1 MPQTTTPPASLSTF
15 GPDALRIVLFG
26 MPAAGKSSLL
36 GALAQAAQTQEHVL
50 NGHLTDKTNGLAEL
64 QRQVYEDRPRETLN
78 EIVPYPVTFEPV
90 EHGRVGGPGERLEA
104 VLVDCDGRVANEVLA
119 QQPTR
124 DGDQADGA
132 LARALREADALVL
145 VVDAAAD
152 PVQLESDFT
161 QFARFLRLLE
171 LSRGQRTEVGGL
183 PVFLVLAKCDLLA
196 QPQDTPAAW
205 IDRIEERKQ
214 EVGQHFRD
222 FLAREEAHAPLTFGR
237 IDLHLEAAAV
247 KRPVLAGS
255 PARPREPFG
264 VAELFRQCLEDAR
277 AFRRRQSWSERRLFL
292 TLAGSVGLIALMG
305 LVAFGLVVSRKGS
318 ASSRLEIDVDRF
330 RVAEANETPAARHRK
345 VKEKVDEL
353 SALAGDPAFS
363 QLPADKREFVES
375 RLRQLKA
382 YQDYEK
388 KLSAIPDPMDAR
400 TEEQLRQIER
410 SLVESPLPGE
420 YRNAWVETDAARQR
434 ATWLDDID
442 ALDRAIKSTRKGY
455 QELIEAG
462 NEVLRRKNEA
472 DLPRRAR
479 TVLDKA
485 AYLPDPKNDK
495 DKLIPGSRRVT
506 YGRVFEMVGVKQ
518 VLSQWDEVRRE
529 LERFAK

>member
-36 GALAQAAQTQEHVL
+36 GALAQSAQTQEHVL

-64 QRQVYEDRPRETLN
+64 QRQVYEDRLRETLD

-90 EHGRVGGPGERLEA
+90 ERGRAGRRLDA

-119 QQPTR
+119 RQQGL
-124 DGDQADGA
+124 DGQEGESA
-132 LARALREADALVL
+132 LAGALREADALVL

-152 PVQLESDFT
+152 RVQLESDFT

-196 QPQDTPAAW
+196 QPPDTPAAW

-214 EVGQHFRD
+214 EVGQHFRE
-222 FLAREEAHAPLTFGR
+222 FLAREEAHTPLTFGR
-237 IDLHLEAAAV
+237 IDLHVEATAV
-247 KRPVLAGS
+247 KRPALAGS
-255 PARPREPFG
+255 PARPREPYG
-264 VAELFRQCLEDAR
+264 VAELFRQSLEDAR

-292 TLAGSVGLIALMG
+292 TLAGSVGLIAVMG

-318 ASSRLEIDVDRF
+318 ASSKLEIDVDRY
-330 RVAEANETPAARHRK
+330 RVADANATPAARHRK
-345 VKEKVDEL
+345 AKEKVDEL
-353 SALAGDPAFS
+353 SALASDPAFA
-363 QLPADKREFVES
+363 QLPGDKREFVES
-375 RLRQLKA
+375 RLRELKA

-388 KLSAIPDPMDAR
+388 KLGEIPDPMDAR
-400 TEEQLRQIER
+400 TEEQLRQVER
-410 SLVESPLPGE
+410 SLVELPVPE
-420 YRNAWVETDAARQR
+420 AYRNTWTETDAARQR

-442 ALDRAIKSTRKGY
+442 ALDRAIKSTKKSF
-455 QELIEAG
+455 QELTEAG
-462 NEVLRRKNEA
+462 NEVIRRKNEA
-472 DLPRRAR
+472 DLPRRAK
-479 TVLDKA
+479 TVLEKA

-506 YGRVFEMVGVKQ
+506 YGRIFEMVGVKQ
-518 VLSQWDEVRRE
+518 VLSQWDEVRQE